1 MKFKFKNKKKIFY
14 FLLFII
20 FITTC
25 SYAAFSI
32 FSLNNIR
39 TQSKNIEEREEF
51 NYLIKEVEGKINVF
65 KVGCKK
71 PISILE
77 KEIEYLPEYDQK
89 MLKNGIYV
97 ENSEKLNKI
106 LEDYSD

>member
-1 MKFKFKNKKKIFY
+1 MRFKLKNKKKFFY
-14 FLLFII
+14 SLLFII

-25 SYAAFSI
+25 SYTAFSI
-32 FSLNNIR
+32 FSLNNVK
-39 TQSKNIEEREEF
+39 TQSENIKEKEEF
-51 NYLIKEVEGKINVF
+51 KYLIKEVEGRINIF
-65 KVGCKK
+65 KVGCKN

-77 KEIEYLPEYDQK
+77 KEIEYLPEYDKK

-106 LEDYSD
+106 LEDYGD